1 MKKLLIIALMVMVVP
16 VAMGQKYL
24 TKTGKI
30 SFFSSTPVEDIEA
43 HNSQVNVALDMSDG
57 TMQFK
62 VLIKSF
68 VFEKALMQEHFNE
81 NYMESDKFPTST
93 FKGTIKDFKKIDLSK
108 NGVYNVEVTGDLMI
122 HGVSQKVTAKGTI
135 EVKGGVL
142 VGKADFKIK
151 LKDYE
156 VKKPKAVA
164 DEITIKVS
172 FEASKL

>member
-1 MKKLLIIALMVMVVP
+1 MKKLIAISLMALIPLAG
-16 VAMGQKYL
+16 MGQKFL

-30 SFFSSTPVEDIEA
+30 SFFSSTPMENIEA
-43 HNSQVNVALDMSDG
+43 HNQQVNVSVDLSDG

-81 NYMESDKFPTST
+81 NYMESDTYPTST

-108 NGVYNVEVTGDLMI
+108 NGVYKVEVTGDLTI
-122 HGVSQKVTAKGTI
+122 HGVTRTVTTKGTI

-142 VGKADFKIK
+142 VGTSDFKIK
-151 LKDYE
+151 LTDYK
-156 VKKPKAVA
+156 VKRPKAVA
-164 DEITIKVS
+164 EEIEIKVS